1 MTHDLAIVG
10 GGMVGAALGVALA
23 PLGLNLALIEAFPPD
38 SAAQPSFDERTTALS
53 NGSRRILETIDV
65 WQEVSAA
72 ATPIRMIHVSEQ
84 GRFGFAR
91 IDARE
96 QNLNAMG
103 YVLPNRAL
111 GNALWSRL
119 KRGGGIDLF
128 CPAQVSEVRAEDGAV
143 SLGILEAGVA
153 RTIAARLV
161 VAADGMQS
169 VVRRSVG
176 VAAAVRDY
184 GQTAVITAVLPQRFH
199 DNVAYERFTP
209 EGPLALLPIEG
220 GRCTLVLTLST
231 ELAQTAMAWSDQQFL
246 AEVQRRFG
254 FRLGR
259 FLKVG
264 LRAAYPLALSRATH
278 TSE

>member
-1 MTHDLAIVG
+1 
-10 GGMVGAALGVALA
+10 MVGAALGVALA